1 VLLFD
6 RVEDERIHWV
16 MFGTEVTRCASPMAA
31 YERLAARTQAR
42 PKPTERRID
51 RVWALA
57 AVQDLMKGGN

>member
-1 VLLFD
+1 
-6 RVEDERIHWV
+6 
-16 MFGTEVTRCASPMAA
+16 MAA

-42 PKPTERRID
+42 PKPIERRID